1 MCDIFYYW
9 VVEEACHNR
18 IHRGVDIGRLHD
30 KTQSA
35 AMVRVVLHWGFQ
47 LLGEGDWL
55 LALVVHH
62 IPFRFALSHGRY
74 VLCLLMNVNVE
85 LSVYELLNLWSLD
98 LWLKTSMLRNR
109 SKSFK
114 NRFPFFELFTCKS
127 HMVEMLKCW
136 NGDEMES
143 SRPFISIYWVRTF
156 CRVVSEHSQALS
168 KIDEDN
174 VN

>member
-1 MCDIFYYW
+1 
-9 VVEEACHNR
+9 
-18 IHRGVDIGRLHD
+18 
-30 KTQSA
+30 
-35 AMVRVVLHWGFQ
+35 MVRVVLHWGFQ

-55 LALVVHH
+55 LAFVVHH
-62 IPFRFALSHGRY
+62 IPFRFALSHSRY

-85 LSVYELLNLWSLD
+85 LNVYGLINLWSLD

-136 NGDEMES
+136 NGVLKAIYLHLLGQNFLQSCERAFS
-143 SRPFISIYWVRTF
+143 SIVQDRWRQCELKPSLYSTPCPQCTCSAWM
-156 CRVVSEHSQALS
+156 HLDHLS
-168 KIDEDN
+168 AKICQKCE
-174 VN
+174 VQ